1 MPALQYPSPDPG
13 RPSYTAREPAEEA
26 GRLDAQAGPAQQ
38 LADAGAH
45 AQGEDASRPGAARDG
60 QGVR

>member
-1 MPALQYPSPDPG
+1 MPVLKNPSPDPG
-13 RPSYTAREPAEEA
+13 RPVHAAREPRGEA
-26 GRLDAQAGPAQQ
+26 QRLDAQAGPVQQ

-45 AQGEDASRPGAARDG
+45 AAGEDASRPGAPRKG